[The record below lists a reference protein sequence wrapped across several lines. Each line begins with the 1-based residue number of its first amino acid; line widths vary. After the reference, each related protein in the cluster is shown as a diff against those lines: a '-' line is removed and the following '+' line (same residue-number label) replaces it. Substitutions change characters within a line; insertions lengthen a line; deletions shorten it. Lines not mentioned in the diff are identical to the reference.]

1 MPGSV
6 LFCMAEIQKM
16 NGKACVKMHK
26 REKETTKIIY
36 KVQNNKRKVRNTNGK
51 RLLIYQEISPYLD
64 QAILLVYIEMMLLS
78 MGVLLRMK
86 KRIITKKI
94 Y

>member
-1 MPGSV
+1 MAGLFFHRKLCLEV
-6 LFCMAEIQKM
+6 FCMAEIQKM

-51 RLLIYQEISPYLD
+51 THKDSI
-64 QAILLVYIEMMLLS
+64 
-78 MGVLLRMK
+78 
-86 KRIITKKI
+86 
-94 Y
+94 